1 MSSEGRFF
9 ALLYCPEH
17 LIPTLTPLYLL
28 ANIDNNQ
35 GYSLPPSYSMEG
47 TGFPW
52 FCFSKM
58 SVILHIALAQIDTGS
73 LIPEQS
79 LSKGQEKQG
88 YYHD

>member
-9 ALLYCPEH
+9 ALLYYPEC

-35 GYSLPPSYSMEG
+35 GYLLPPSYSMEG

-58 SVILHIALAQIDTGS
+58 SEILHIALAQIDTGS
-73 LIPEQS
+73 LIPETVTVKGAGKAGI
-79 LSKGQEKQG
+79 LS
-88 YYHD
+88 